1 MGLRLIQ
8 AIAASLCLPLAGT
21 RAGMPFQVTEVQK
34 YLAGFD
40 YPGSPEDLA
49 QHAQKQGADSELVDT
64 LRGLKKD
71 SFDGPSAVM
80 KELGDQNALGGSN
93 S

>member
-1 MGLRLIQ
+1 
-8 AIAASLCLPLAGT
+8 
-21 RAGMPFQVTEVQK
+21 MPFQVTEVQK
-34 YLAGFD
+34 CLSGFD

-49 QHAQKQGADSELVDT
+49 KHAEQHGADQELVET

-80 KELGDQNALGGSN
+80 HELGNQDALGGSK

>member
-1 MGLRLIQ
+1 M
-8 AIAASLCLPLAGT
+8 A
-21 RAGMPFQVTEVQK
+21 FQVTEVQK
-34 YLAGFD
+34 YLSGFD
-40 YPGSPEDLA
+40 YPGTPEDLA
-49 QHAQKQGADSELVDT
+49 KHAEKNGASEELVKT

-80 KELGDQNALGGSN
+80 KELGAEDALGGSK

>member
-1 MGLRLIQ
+1 M
-8 AIAASLCLPLAGT
+8 A
-21 RAGMPFQVTEVQK
+21 FQVTEVQK
-34 YLAGFD
+34 TLSGFD

-49 QHAQKQGADSELVDT
+49 KHAEQHGADSDLVQT

-80 KELGDQNALGGSN
+80 KELGNQDALGGS
-93 S
+93 SGS

>member
-1 MGLRLIQ
+1 MGL
-8 AIAASLCLPLAGT
+8 
-21 RAGMPFQVTEVQK
+21 QVTEVQK
-34 YLAGFD
+34 SLSGFD
-40 YPGSPEDLA
+40 YPGSADDLA
-49 QHAQKQGADSELVDT
+49 RHAENQGADEELVQA

-80 KELGDQNALGGSN
+80 QALGDANALGGS

>member
-1 MGLRLIQ
+1 
-8 AIAASLCLPLAGT
+8 
-21 RAGMPFQVTEVQK
+21 MPFQVTEVQK
-34 YLAGFD
+34 CLSGFD

-49 QHAQKQGADSELVDT
+49 HHAEQQGADSELVET

-71 SFDGPSAVM
+71 NFDGPSAVM
-80 KELGDQNALGGSN
+80 QELGEQDALGGSQ

>member
-1 MGLRLIQ
+1 M
-8 AIAASLCLPLAGT
+8 A
-21 RAGMPFQVTEVQK
+21 FQVTDVQK
-34 YLAGFD
+34 CLSGFD

-49 QHAQKQGADSELVDT
+49 QHAERQGADSQLVET

-80 KELGDQNALGGSN
+80 QELGAQDALGGSN

>member
-1 MGLRLIQ
+1 MGY
-8 AIAASLCLPLAGT
+8 
-21 RAGMPFQVTEVQK
+21 QVTEVQK
-34 YLAGFD
+34 CLSGFD
-40 YPGSPEDLA
+40 YPGSADDLA
-49 QHAQKQGADSELVDT
+49 QHAQQHGAGDDLVQT

-80 KELGDQNALGGSN
+80 QALGDEDALGGNN

>member
-1 MGLRLIQ
+1 M
-8 AIAASLCLPLAGT
+8 A
-21 RAGMPFQVTEVQK
+21 FQVTEVQK
-34 YLAGFD
+34 YLSGFD

-49 QHAQKQGADSELVDT
+49 KHAERQGADRELVET
-64 LRGLKKD
+64 LRGLKRD

-80 KELGDQNALGGSN
+80 KELGREDALGGSN

>member
-1 MGLRLIQ
+1 M
-8 AIAASLCLPLAGT
+8 T
-21 RAGMPFQVTEVQK
+21 FQVTEVQK
-34 YLAGFD
+34 SLSGFD

-49 QHAQKQGADSELVDT
+49 EHAQQHGADSELVET

-80 KELGDQNALGGSN
+80 KELGKQDALGGS

>member
-1 MGLRLIQ
+1 MTI
-8 AIAASLCLPLAGT
+8 
-21 RAGMPFQVTEVQK
+21 QVTEVQK
-34 YLAGFD
+34 YLSGFD
-40 YPGSPEDLA
+40 YPGSPDQLA
-49 QHAQKQGADSELVDT
+49 QHAQQHGADDQLVET

-80 KELGDQNALGGSN
+80 HALGEQNALGGSN

>member
-1 MGLRLIQ
+1 M
-8 AIAASLCLPLAGT
+8 A
-21 RAGMPFQVTEVQK
+21 FQVTEVQK
-34 YLAGFD
+34 YLSGFN
-40 YPGSPEDLA
+40 YPGSPADLA
-49 QHAQKQGADSELVDT
+49 NHAQQQGADNELVET

-80 KELGDQNALGGSN
+80 QELGNQDALGGST